1 MHCCD
6 TGALPAVHLEHLD
19 VKTAKRLNWLIGLL
33 KRGARGN
40 ARILLI
46 LSGGHVDDM
55 KVNDVSFDEAA
66 FVKDEW

>member
-6 TGALPAVHLEHLD
+6 TAGAIPAVRLEHLD
-19 VKTAKRLNWLIGLL
+19 VKTAKRLNWLIGIL

-40 ARILLI
+40 ARIQLI

-55 KVNDVSFDEAA
+55 KVNEVSFDEGA
-66 FVKDEW
+66 FSE

>member
-6 TGALPAVHLEHLD
+6 TGAMPAVHLPNLD
-19 VKTAKRLNWLIGLL
+19 VKTAAHLDWLIGLL

-66 FVKDEW
+66 FTKD

>member
-6 TGALPAVHLEHLD
+6 TGAMPAVRLEHLD

-66 FVKDEW
+66 FKDER

>member
-6 TGALPAVHLEHLD
+6 TAGSMPAIRLEHLT
-19 VKTAKRLNWLIGLL
+19 VKEVKKLNWLIGLL

-66 FVKDEW
+66 FKE

>member
-6 TGALPAVHLEHLD
+6 TGALPAIRLEHLT
-19 VKTAKRLNWLIGLL
+19 VKEVKKLNWLIGLL

-66 FVKDEW
+66 FKD

>member
-6 TGALPAVHLEHLD
+6 TGSTPAVRLEHLD

-40 ARILLI
+40 ARILLT

-55 KVNDVSFDEAA
+55 KVNDVSFDETA
-66 FVKDEW
+66 FNG

>member
-6 TGALPAVHLEHLD
+6 TGGMPAVRLEHLD

-40 ARILLI
+40 ARIQLI

-66 FVKDEW
+66 FKD

>member
-6 TGALPAVHLEHLD
+6 TGAMPAIRLEHLD
-19 VKTAKRLNWLIGLL
+19 TKTAKRLNWLIGLL

-66 FVKDEW
+66 FKE